1 MKATY
6 VRTTKTGSPLPGMYK
21 GDGGL
26 QAAKKARTK
35 LGGTKKMK
43 IFLRR
48 TGQDGVREYIMGRKL
63 LKKAERGPF
72 GQKYETF
79 GKYVATH

>member
-6 VRTTKTGSPLPGMYK
+6 VRTTKTGSLLPGTYT

-26 QAAKKARTK
+26 QAAKKARTQ
-35 LGGTKKMK
+35 LGGKKKMK
-43 IFLRR
+43 IFLRK
-48 TGQDGVREYIMGRKL
+48 TGQDRIREYNMGRKL
-63 LKKAERGPF
+63 LKKSERGPF
-72 GQKYETF
+72 GQKYEVF